1 MKKNTDLS
9 FNEMVKNEFE
19 QIMPVIESL
28 RVEIEETK
36 KMLECTEA
44 KFKHLADFRKQCAD
58 IIRDREEGIKYA
70 YEQAEK
76 NAVTRW
82 YNALPWYQRIPKV
95 DTGPGYSVNV
105 LKKARDDIVFEEV
118 ERRKEMNPD
127 KSLTAIFEEMGP
139 QARNYGKRCSARTI
153 RRIYET
159 HGQNQE
165 L

>member
-9 FNEMVKNEFE
+9 FYDMVKNEFE
-19 QIMPVIESL
+19 MMMPVIESL

-36 KMLECTEA
+36 QMLECTEA
-44 KFKHLADFRKQCAD
+44 TFQRLSDFRKQCVD
-58 IIRDREEGIKYA
+58 IIRDREDGIKSA

-76 NAVTRW
+76 SAVTRW
-82 YNALPWYQRIPKV
+82 HNALPWYKRIPKV

-118 ERRKEMNPD
+118 ERQKEMNPD
-127 KSLTAIFEEMGP
+127 KSLTAIFDEMGP